1 MNPRYIFNMT
11 QSLNLTQPL
20 LLADG
25 GPPPESIYSFFM
37 IMMVFV
43 TIVVLLTVVYVIK
56 RAFDQRTGEV
66 GGWEMRG
73 AFGRIRAVARITL
86 AEAIRTKL
94 VFGLVAIILISI
106 PLWWLTA
113 TGDGTIKGQVQM
125 FVAYSMGFTGFLLG
139 LITILFS
146 CSSLSAEI
154 ASRQIY
160 GLVSKPI
167 PRWQILAGKV
177 AGVLTLDAAL
187 LTLAALATY
196 GGVQLTLSRFE
207 SLVSRELVTRGQLT
221 PAEAATAVASLEQVR
236 GVGGKGMESPVIPTM
251 ANALGKTDQ
260 QIGDILLR
268 LTEETRVNL
277 RKYDELRRQV
287 LVNRAWLEPEK
298 EDVTAEVNRRIEEL
312 RNSGNLSS
320 DLTEAQ
326 LRKQLTEAAEASSR
340 TVPPGGYK
348 MWVIHGPPPSKDDKF
363 LLSIR
368 FKLQPSHAM
377 QAMPEADLEE
387 ETFLAAWGVGR
398 PGTDKFDEVA
408 LPHPTRG
415 FNEFEIPQDV
425 VDPDGTVVVHFRNI
439 DPRSAEAVFE
449 KEYGLQIMYRVGSFG
464 LSLVQATL
472 SMFIPLICLATI
484 GVCASTFLSP
494 RVGTFLVIVLW
505 ILTSSMGFVSDS
517 LAVTKDYIDPSDVST
532 ALRVR
537 MMTVKAV
544 GAVLAIGD
552 SDPISSLIIGLGM
565 GWHDLWTNTWKFVL
579 VKSGIVM
586 VIAVLV
592 FRRRELA
599 AVIV

>member
-1 MNPRYIFNMT
+1 MNLSTNKT
-11 QSLNLTQPL
+11 NHL

-25 GPPPESIYSFFM
+25 GPPPETLYSFFM
-37 IMMVFV
+37 IMLVFV
-43 TIVVLLTVVYVIK
+43 VIVLLVTLVYVIR
-56 RAFDQRTGEV
+56 RAFDQRAGEI

-94 VFGLVAIILISI
+94 VFGLVVIILLSI

-146 CSSLSAEI
+146 CSSLSSEI

-177 AGVLTLDAAL
+177 AGVLALDAAL

-196 GGVQLTLSRFE
+196 GGVRLTLVRFE
-207 SLVSRELVTRGQLT
+207 TVLARELESRGQVT
-221 PAEAATAVASLEQVR
+221 PAEAATAVAALEQVR
-236 GVGGKGMESPVIPTM
+236 GIGGKGLESPVIPAM
-251 ANALGKTDQ
+251 ATALGKTDTQ
-260 QIGDILLR
+260 VGDILLR

-287 LVNRAWLEPEK
+287 LVNRTWIEPEP
-298 EDVTAEVNRRIEEL
+298 EDVSAEVNRRLEEL
-312 RNSGNLSS
+312 RNTGNLPDS
-320 DLTEAQ
+320 LTEAE
-326 LRKQLTEAAEASSR
+326 LRKQLTLAAEVSSR
-340 TVPPGGYK
+340 TVPPGAYK
-348 MWVIHGPPPSKDDKF
+348 TWVIKGPPPSNDDKF
-363 LLSIR
+363 ILSIR
-368 FKLQPSHAM
+368 FKLQPSHHM
-377 QAMPEADLEE
+377 QALPEANLEE

-398 PGTDKFDEVA
+398 PGTGKFAELA
-408 LPHPTRG
+408 LPHPTTG

-425 VDPDGTVVVHFRNI
+425 VEPDGTLLVHFRNI

-464 LSLVQATL
+464 MALLQATL
-472 SMFIPLICLATI
+472 AMFIPLICLATI
-484 GVCASTFLSP
+484 GVCASTFLSS

-517 LAVTKDYIDPSDVST
+517 LGVTKDYIDPNDVST
-532 ALRVR
+532 ALKAR
-537 MMTVKAV
+537 MLSVKVV
-544 GAVLAIGD
+544 GMVLAIGD
-552 SDPISSLIIGLGM
+552 SDPINSLIIGLGM
-565 GWHDLWTNTWKFVL
+565 GWPALWANTWKFVL
-579 VKSGIVM
+579 LKGGIVM
-586 VIAVLV
+586 AIAVMV

>member
-1 MNPRYIFNMT
+1 MNLAQNK
-11 QSLNLTQPL
+11 LNTL

-25 GPPPESIYSFFM
+25 GPPPDSLYSFFM
-37 IMMVFV
+37 IMFVFV
-43 TIVVLLTVVYVIK
+43 TIVILLTLVYVVK
-56 RAFDQRTGEV
+56 RAFDQRAGEI

-106 PLWWLTA
+106 PVWWFTA

-125 FVAYSMGFTGFLLG
+125 FVAYSMGFSGFLLG

-146 CSSLSAEI
+146 CSSLSTEI
-154 ASRQIY
+154 ANRQIY

-177 AGVLTLDAAL
+177 TGVLLLDAAL

-196 GGVQLTLSRFE
+196 GGVRLTLQRFE
-207 SLVSRELVTRGQLT
+207 GVVERELVTRGQIM
-221 PAEAATAVASLEQVR
+221 PSEAATAVASLEQVR
-236 GVGGKGMESPVIPTM
+236 GIGGKGMDSPIIPTM
-251 ANALGKTDQ
+251 ANALGKTDS

-287 LVNRAWLEPEK
+287 LVSRAWLQPDPV
-298 EDVTAEVNRRIEEL
+298 DVTPEVDRRIEEM
-312 RNSGNLSS
+312 RNAGNLTSELS
-320 DLTEAQ
+320 EPE
-326 LRKQLTEAAEASSR
+326 LRKQLTEAAEVSSR
-340 TVPPGGYK
+340 TVSPGGSK
-348 MWVIHGPPPSKDDKF
+348 QWIVHGPPPSKDDDF
-363 LLSIR
+363 ILSIR

-377 QAMPEADLEE
+377 QSLPEAGLEE
-387 ETFLAAWGVGR
+387 ETFQAAWGVGH
-398 PGTDKFDEVA
+398 PGSDKFATIVLA
-408 LPHPTRG
+408 LPTAQ
-415 FNEFEIPQDV
+415 FNEFEIPKDV
-425 VDPDGTVVVHFRNI
+425 VDPDGTVVVNFANI

-449 KEYGLQIMYRVGSFG
+449 KEYGLQITYRVGSFG
-464 LSLVQATL
+464 LGLFQATL

-517 LAVTKDYIDPSDVST
+517 LGVTKDYIDPSDVST
-532 ALRVR
+532 ALKLR
-537 MMTVKAV
+537 MMTVSAV
-544 GAVLAIGD
+544 GWVLAIGD
-552 SDPISSLIIGLGM
+552 SDPISSLIVGLGM
-565 GWHDLWTNTWKFVL
+565 GWPALWESTWKFVL
-579 VKSGIVM
+579 IKSGIVM
-586 VIAVLV
+586 LIAVLV

>member
-1 MNPRYIFNMT
+1 MT
-11 QSLNLTQPL
+11 QSLNSSVNF

-25 GPPPESIYSFFM
+25 GPPPETLYSFFM
-37 IMMVFV
+37 IMFVFV
-43 TIVVLLTVVYVIK
+43 TIMILLTLVYVIR
-56 RAFDQRTGEV
+56 RAFDQRAGEI

-86 AEAIRTKL
+86 AEAIRTKI

-146 CSSLSAEI
+146 CSSLAAEI
-154 ASRQIY
+154 ANRQIY

-167 PRWQILAGKV
+167 PRWQIIAGKIT
-177 AGVLTLDAAL
+177 GVLLLDAAL

-196 GGVQLTLSRFE
+196 GGVRLTLSRFE
-207 SLVSRELVTRGQLT
+207 TLVSRELVTKGQLT
-221 PAEAATAVASLEQVR
+221 PSESATAVASLEQVR
-236 GVGGKGMESPVIPTM
+236 GVGGKGMESPIIPTM
-251 ANALGKTDQ
+251 ASALGKTDQ

-268 LTEETRVNL
+268 LPEETRVNL

-287 LVNRAWLEPEK
+287 LVNRSWLEPER
-298 EDVTAEVNRRIEEL
+298 EDVSAVVDRRIEEL
-312 RNSGNLSS
+312 RNSGNLTNELS
-320 DLTEAQ
+320 EPE
-326 LRKQLTEAAEASSR
+326 LRKQLKEAAEVSAR

-348 MWVIHGPPPSKDDKF
+348 TWTIHGPPPSNDDKF
-363 LLSIR
+363 ILSIR

-377 QAMPEADLEE
+377 QALPEANLEE

-398 PGTDKFDEVA
+398 PGSDKFAEVA
-408 LPHPTRG
+408 LPHPTNG
-415 FNEFEIPQDV
+415 FNEFEIPKDV
-425 VDPDGTVVVHFRNI
+425 VDPDGTLIVHFRNI

-449 KEYGLQIMYRVGSFG
+449 KEYGIQIMYRVGGFG
-464 LSLVQATL
+464 LSLFQATL

-517 LAVTKDYIDPSDVST
+517 LGVTKDYIDPNDVST
-532 ALRVR
+532 ALKLR
-537 MMTVKAV
+537 MMTVSAV
-544 GAVLAIGD
+544 GWVLAIGD
-552 SDPISSLIIGLGM
+552 VDPISSLIIGLGV
-565 GWHDLWTNTWKFVL
+565 GWPDLWANTWRFVL
-579 VKSGIVM
+579 IKSGLVM
-586 VIAVLV
+586 LIAVLV